1 MADFDAQNYPALAIR
16 PPAMPTASPM
26 ETLGQ
31 FANIQNALNQNRLF
45 QQTFAAQQTAGQ
57 ILAAAPDLDTG
68 IANLTRDPRTAAFA
82 GPIINNIRQAQQ
94 TTTTIRG
101 LRQTQSLD
109 LTKAALAQLGPAV
122 YDPSKFIPLASGVLA
137 SGSPE
142 ATPQATATLQSIHD
156 AWTEGLNPNS
166 AAWSPQEFATYQ
178 KRAIASLVGS
188 GALTETAAK
197 QLLPSAATQNTGGQT
212 VFGAQ
217 APGWQ
222 GGAFRAASTLPMTLA
237 PTVVTGPFGPDG
249 AIQPV
254 VLGGGGSLGQDGPP
268 GPGPGPSGAA
278 VPTGPSQVD
287 TAANAARGTAAGNIA
302 EDLIDQGKGLPNAI
316 RRLDIMT
323 DTLSHFQ
330 AGGGADMRTQFAQ
343 GLQAIKNSD
352 LPLSNHITQEMID
365 TVGNNSLSDSQL
377 FEAEVK
383 PLATAELKEAAQGTG
398 RVMKSEVDAFLG
410 MMDRT
415 KDPKALMALLNQ
427 ARAALAT
434 GYDQAVKY
442 PQFKAALAAKSPSVA
457 GMDQG
462 DFYTWYN
469 ENYNQLPK
477 AAGGQNLS
485 PVPASNAQGAGP
497 SHRWNPATRKIEPI
511 Q

>member
-1 MADFDAQNYPALAIR
+1 MPDFDAQNYPALAIR

-109 LTKAALAQLGPAV
+109 LTHNILSQLGPAV
-122 YDPSKFIPLASGVLA
+122 YDPTRFMPIASGVLA

-142 ATPQATATLQSIHD
+142 ASPQAAQTVLGIHNS
-156 AWTEGLNPNS
+156 WTEGL
-166 AAWSPQEFATYQ
+166 PQDSSTWTPQQFGTYQ
-178 KRAIASLVGS
+178 QRAIASLVGS
-188 GALTETAAK
+188 GAMNESAIK
-197 QLLPSAATQNTGGQT
+197 QLLPTATTQNTGGQT

-222 GGAFRAASTLPMTLA
+222 GGAFRAANTLPMTLA
-237 PTVVTGPFGPDG
+237 PTVVTGPFGPGG
-249 AIQPV
+249 ATQPA
-254 VLGGGGSLGQDGPP
+254 VLGGGGGSLGQGSP
-268 GPGPGPSGAA
+268 GPGPGPAAAA
-278 VPTGPSQVD
+278 VPTGPTQVEA
-287 TAANAARGTAAGNIA
+287 AANAARGTAAGDIA

-365 TVGNNSLSDSQL
+365 SVGNNSLSNSQL

-427 ARAALAT
+427 TRAALAT

-442 PQFKAALAAKSPSVA
+442 PQFKAALAAKTPSVA

-477 AAGGQNLS
+477 AAGGQSLA

-497 SHRWNPATRKIEPI
+497 STRWNPATRKLEKI